1 MPATSLTL
9 IDLVNFNQELAALV
23 RAGVPLEPG
32 LVQLGRGSSRRLRPV
47 VDRVSARLANGESLV
62 DSLRAEEPGLSPVY
76 VAIVEAGLAS
86 GKLPEALETVVRYT
100 EEYDTIR
107 RTLFVTLLYPTC
119 VVALAYALGSFL
131 LVACVPRLQHMWET
145 FRLPVTAIQRVLT
158 TAYDTSALWIPGIPL
173 GLLFVGVILGVRQ
186 WSSGAAGPLS
196 PGNGLRLLTGLF
208 WAPGIGGIFA
218 NLSRAEFLELLATLV
233 EHRAPLPRALRLA
246 SQASSD
252 RRIRN
257 AGPLL
262 ADEIEQGRSARDG
275 ANAVAGLPAL
285 LGWALTTGLLLPEP
299 GTTCRRVAG
308 VYRKRAERRALL
320 LTTLAAPVF
329 VAVLAGLAVLTYCL
343 AFGLPVVD
351 LLNHLVDEPVS

>member
-1 MPATSLTL
+1 MSATSLTL

-47 VDRVSARLANGESLV
+47 VERISIRLANGESLV
-62 DSLRAEEPGLSPVY
+62 DAMRAEEPGLSPVY

-86 GKLPEALETVVRYT
+86 GRLPEALETVVRYT

-145 FRLPVTAIQRVLT
+145 FRLPVTAVQRVLT
-158 TAYDTSALWIPGIPL
+158 AAYETSALWIPSIPL
-173 GLLFVGVILGVRQ
+173 GLLLVGVILGVRQ
-186 WSSGAAGPLS
+186 WSSGVAGPLS
-196 PGNGLRLLTGLF
+196 PGNGLRLLTSLF

-233 EHRAPLPRALRLA
+233 EHQAPLPRALRLA

-262 ADEIEQGRSARDG
+262 ADEIEQGRSARRSQRG
-275 ANAVAGLPAL
+275 HGVAG
-285 LGWALTTGLLLPEP
+285 T
-299 GTTCRRVAG
+299 
-308 VYRKRAERRALL
+308 
-320 LTTLAAPVF
+320 
-329 VAVLAGLAVLTYCL
+329 AGLGADDGTVSAGAGNDVPASGGSLSQASRASGAAVDDAGRPGVRRGSGGTGR
-343 AFGLPVVD
+343 ADILPGIRAAGGRIAQ
-351 LLNHLVDEPVS
+351 SSGR

>member
-1 MPATSLTL
+1 MSATSLTL

-47 VDRVSARLANGESLV
+47 VERISIRLANGESLV
-62 DSLRAEEPGLSPVY
+62 DAMRAEEPGLSPVY

-86 GKLPEALETVVRYT
+86 GRLPEALETVVRYT

-145 FRLPVTAIQRVLT
+145 FRLPVTAVQRVLT
-158 TAYDTSALWIPGIPL
+158 AAYETSALWIPSIPL
-173 GLLFVGVILGVRQ
+173 GLLLVGVVLGVRQ
-186 WSSGAAGPLS
+186 WSSGVAGPLS
-196 PGNGLRLLTGLF
+196 PGNGLRLLTSLF

-233 EHRAPLPRALRLA
+233 EHQAPLPRALRLA

-262 ADEIEQGRSARDG
+262 ADEIEQGRSAHDG
-275 ANAVAGLPAL
+275 ANVVTGLPAL
-285 LGWALTTGLLLPEP
+285 LGWALTTGLSLPEP
-299 GTTCRRVAG
+299 GMTCRRVAG

-343 AFGLPVVD
+343 AFGLPVVE
-351 LLNHLVDEPVS
+351 LLNHLVAEPVS